1 MRFIVVPLALAA
13 VAAAVVVPVA
23 ATGASTP
30 RCHTADLSAR
40 LGAVSPGAGQRNAN
54 LILTNTSGHTCQTG
68 GYVGLQLTAASGK
81 KLPTSTVRVAG
92 TIKRITLKRGAKAVA
107 PLQWG
112 AIAGTGEP
120 VNGPC
125 EPTPS
130 DLLVIPPNETT
141 QTAAPWNQG
150 PVCEHGQFSVSP
162 LKRS

>member
-1 MRFIVVPLALAA
+1 MRLIAVPLAAA

-40 LGAVSPGAGQRNAN
+40 LGPVGAGAGQRNAN
-54 LILTNTSGHTCQTG
+54 LILTNHSGHTCQTG
-68 GYVGLQLTAASGK
+68 GYVGLQLATASGK
-81 KLPTSTVRVAG
+81 RIPTSTVRIGGPGKVV
-92 TIKRITLKRGAKAVA
+92 TLKPKAAAVA

-112 AIAGTGEP
+112 VISGGNEP

-125 EPTPS
+125 EPNPS

-141 QTAAPWNQG
+141 QTAAAWKQG
-150 PVCEHGQFSVSP
+150 PVCQQGRFQVRA
-162 LKRS
+162 LQKK